1 MDPYSV
7 LGVSASASDEEIKKA
22 YRDLVKKYHPDKYR
36 DSDLKDLA
44 DEKLR
49 TINKAYDEITNM
61 RKNGGRPGSNT
72 SSGNGGYTYN
82 AYGSASGASFARIR
96 MMIQMRQ
103 LNEAERELNAM
114 GNHTAEWQYLKG
126 VIAMQRGWADGAKE
140 HFRKAT
146 DMAPSNMEYRQA
158 YNAIMNGNRQYQNF
172 YGNRGGGMDACSCCT
187 SALCADCCCECMGGD
202 LIGCC

>member
-7 LGVSASASDEEIKKA
+7 LGVSANATDEEIKKA

-61 RKNGGRPGSNT
+61 RKNGGSSQT
-72 SSGNGGYTYN
+72 STAGGYTYN
-82 AYGSASGASFARIR
+82 AYGSAGGANFARIR
-96 MMIQMRQ
+96 MMIQMGQ

-114 GNHTAEWQYLKG
+114 SSKTAEWHYLKG

-140 HFRKAT
+140 HFKKAT
-146 DMAPSNMEYRQA
+146 DMAPSNAEYRQA
-158 YNAIMNGNRQYQNF
+158 YDAMMNGNRQYQNY
-172 YGNRGGGMDACSCCT
+172 YGGGAGGMDACSCCS
-187 SALCADCCCECMGGD
+187 SAICADCCCECMGGD

>member
-7 LGVSASASDEEIKKA
+7 LGVSANASDEEIKKA

-49 TINKAYDEITNM
+49 TINKAYDEIKSM
-61 RKNGGRPGSNT
+61 RENGGAGSTN
-72 SSGNGGYTYN
+72 SSGTGGYTYN
-82 AYGSASGASFARIR
+82 AYGSAGGANFARIR
-96 MMIQMRQ
+96 MMIQMGQ
-103 LNEAERELNAM
+103 LNAAERELNAM
-114 GNHTAEWQYLKG
+114 GSQTAEWHYLKG

-140 HFRKAT
+140 HFKKAT
-146 DMAPSNMEYRQA
+146 DMAPSNAEYKQA
-158 YNAIMNGNRQYQNF
+158 YNAMFSGNRQYQNY
-172 YGNRGGGMDACSCCT
+172 YGNTMGGMDACSCCT